1 MNITRKRI
9 INPQRYLYALHPGDK
24 FYIAVPLE
32 VEDYP
37 CLQSYG
43 ILSDSL
49 ARIPIPKRAATRMNA
64 NGSWKILK
72 DLPKEERIFEHDYH
86 VVDWHGTDHY

>member
-1 MNITRKRI
+1 MNITRKRV

-37 CLQSYG
+37 CLQSYVY
-43 ILSDSL
+43 
-49 ARIPIPKRAATRMNA
+49 RYFYY
-64 NGSWKILK
+64 GSGA
-72 DLPKEERIFEHDYH
+72 E
-86 VVDWHGTDHY
+86 

>member
-1 MNITRKRI
+1 MNITRKRV

-37 CLQSYG
+37 CLQSY
-43 ILSDSL
+43 
-49 ARIPIPKRAATRMNA
+49 A
-64 NGSWKILK
+64 
-72 DLPKEERIFEHDYH
+72 E
-86 VVDWHGTDHY
+86 